1 MTEATRGRPRS
12 FDRDAGLDKAIR
24 LFWRHGYEATSM
36 RDLTTALGISA
47 PSLYRAYGDKRT
59 LFAEAV
65 AAYDRVYGGFI
76 DRALAEEPTA
86 RDVAFRLF
94 AEAPARYT
102 QRDLPSGCLVVS
114 GDAGTHDPEVGRLL
128 SGLRNA
134 KVDRL
139 AARIRADIRAGT
151 LDGDV
156 DARALARFTMG
167 ALTGL
172 AEAARD
178 GAGRAELRRVGE
190 VAARAWP

>member
-1 MTEATRGRPRS
+1 M
-12 FDRDAGLDKAIR
+12 R

-76 DRALAEEPTA
+76 DRALAEEPSA
-86 RDVAFRLF
+86 RDVALRLF
-94 AEAPARYT
+94 AEAPTRYT

-114 GDAGTHDPEVGRLL
+114 GDAGTHDPEVSRLL
-128 SGLRNA
+128 SGMRNG
-134 KVDRL
+134 KVDRF
-139 AARIRADIRAGT
+139 AARIRADVKQGE
-151 LDGDV
+151 LSDDV
-156 DARALARFTMG
+156 DARALARFTM
-167 ALTGL
+167 ATLTGM

-178 GAGRAELRRVGE
+178 GTGRAELRRVAA